1 MDKGNDGGLDEGGGH
16 GTGGQGKRKT
26 ELEVKGTRKKEG
38 IPGALGIRI
47 GCRI

>member
-16 GTGGQGKRKT
+16 GKGGQGKRERERK
-26 ELEVKGTRKKEG
+26 RKKEG
-38 IPGALGIRI
+38 IPGALGISI